1 MKIDLGHSERQI
13 MKGLKD
19 FQQATV
25 ERVFSLYKS
34 GQNRVLVAD
43 EVGLGKTL
51 VAKGV
56 IAKTARYHKE
66 ELNDELFKVVYI
78 CSNQNIA
85 NQNINKL
92 KINREVTVDG
102 VTDTRLS
109 MQHLKIF
116 EKESDQNI
124 KDKYIQLIPLTPSTS
139 FSMTSGCGSVEERA
153 LMFAILKRMPAF
165 KDYIKELEIILID
178 WATSSWRWA
187 STWYEKRVAT
197 CDRVSDGEYIETVQK
212 AINEYFNEKQINKEL
227 VTLCQ
232 KVRATGGNRIGST
245 YDTLYRLRMMFAQ
258 ISVDLL
264 KPDLVIMDEFQR
276 FKFLIS
282 ADVSTE
288 TGILADRFLRGNNIK
303 ILLLS
308 ATPYKLYST
317 LEEINETQNDEH
329 YSEFLQVINFL
340 FECPKEQQTFKEIW
354 NNFSVNL
361 RELSFDNLSI
371 IEVKNSAENAMYKG
385 VCRTERISAIKSGDF
400 IDDKSVKIPLK
411 ANENDILAYIEGESL
426 LKEIGQGYS
435 IPVEYIKSSPCIFSF
450 MKHYK
455 LKKHIEKYFHKN
467 PDDITIANKK
477 HLWLDNNAIKNYG
490 ELGPTNA
497 RLERLKEA
505 AFDNK
510 ADMLL
515 WVPPSKPYYEPQ
527 GIFKNA
533 KSFSKILVFSA
544 WEMVPRMI
552 ASLISYEAER
562 KTVGKLVTQNNE
574 REMTRFQK
582 LLEKLPTNKQ
592 NTDYFTPNNKRFPV
606 ARLRFNVSGNEP
618 KAMSLFCLLYPS
630 DKLAGLYNPIKCL
643 NAGMS
648 IKDIERDV
656 SQEISNLLLQL
667 KGFESNGRTDDR
679 WYYIAPLLLDKKD
692 YVMKWFSGGNALVSV
707 ETDEDEE
714 DKGQKGFRFHLDKL
728 KQYYLEIEDNKLGKM
743 PQDLIKV
750 LANMAISSP
759 AMCAY
764 RANAGNSINA
774 SQLTKVMLNRLN
786 MPESTA
792 IVELCYGKASDE
804 AHWKNVLRYFRDGN
818 FQAVIDEYV
827 HMLSDSNGLNED
839 ENRHEVIHTLMLE
852 ALRTHSATYTVDT
865 YSTFKS
871 NIVNKK
877 ERGISMRSHYA
888 VGFYKGEGDNSKQIN
903 RKESIRNSFNS
914 PFRPFVLAT
923 TSIGQEGLDFHYY
936 CRKIMHWNLPSNPI
950 DLEQREGRINR
961 FKCLA
966 IRQNIALKYGDTAEF
981 KNDVWNELF
990 ECAKNEYKS
999 EHSELIPFWCLPDSQ
1014 EIKIE
1019 RIVPVYPISKDIG
1032 NYERLIKIL
1041 SLYRLTLG
1049 HARQEELLEYIFK
1062 NCEDG
1067 DRLKELFINL
1077 SPYYKE
1083 AKENG

>member
-1 MKIDLGHSERQI
+1 MMIDLRHSEKQI

-25 ERVFSLYKS
+25 ERVHSLYKK

-56 IAKTARYHKE
+56 IAKTARYYKE
-66 ELNDELFKVVYI
+66 DLNDELFKVVYI

-92 KINREVTVDG
+92 KISRDVTVDG

-116 EKESDQNI
+116 EQEHDQNI

-153 LMFAILKRMPAF
+153 LIFAVLKRMPVF

-187 STWYEKRVAT
+187 STWYEKRVAA
-197 CDRVSDGEYIETVQK
+197 CDKGSDGEYIKTVHN
-212 AINEYFNEKQINKEL
+212 AINEYFGEKHIDKEL
-227 VTLCQ
+227 VILCQ
-232 KVRATGGNRIGST
+232 KVRANAGSRIGGI

-317 LEEINETQNDEH
+317 LEEINEAQSDEH
-329 YSEFLQVINFL
+329 YSEFLQVMNFL
-340 FECPKEQQTFKEIW
+340 FDCPKEQQTFKEIW
-354 NNFSVNL
+354 NNFSVKL
-361 RELSFDNLSI
+361 RELSIDNLSI

-385 VCRTERISAIKSGDF
+385 VCRTERISAIKNGDF
-400 IDDKSVKIPLK
+400 IDDKSVKAPLK
-411 ANENDILAYIEGESL
+411 ASEKDILAYIEAERL

-435 IPVEYIKSSPCIFSF
+435 VPVEYVKSSPYIFSF

-455 LKKHIEKYFHKN
+455 LKKHIEKYFLKN
-467 PDDITIANKK
+467 PDDIRIANKK
-477 HLWLDNNAIKNYG
+477 HLWLDNNTIKNYG
-490 ELGPTNA
+490 ELDNTNA

-505 AFDNK
+505 AFDKK

-527 GIFKNA
+527 GAFKNA
-533 KSFSKILVFSA
+533 RNFSKILVFSA

-552 ASLISYEAER
+552 ASLVSYEAER
-562 KTVGKLVTQNNE
+562 KTVGKLVAQHNE
-574 REMTRFQK
+574 KEKSGFQK
-582 LLEKLPTNKQ
+582 LLEKLPTNKL

-606 ARLRFNVSGNEP
+606 ARLRFNVSANEP

-630 DKLAGLYNPIKCL
+630 DTLAGLYNPIKSL
-643 NAGMS
+643 NRRMS
-648 IKDIERDV
+648 LKDIEREI
-656 SQEISNLLLQL
+656 SQKISNLMFEL
-667 KGFESNGRTDDR
+667 KGFEGTGRTDER
-679 WYYIAPLLLDKKD
+679 WYYIAPLLLDKKE
-692 YVMKWFSGGNALVSV
+692 YVMQWIGGGNALVSD
-707 ETDEDEE
+707 ETDDEEE
-714 DKGQKGFRFHLDKL
+714 DKGQKGFKLHLDKL
-728 KQYYLEIEDNKLGKM
+728 KQYYLEIKDNKLGRM
-743 PQDLIKV
+743 PQDLVKI
-750 LANMAISSP
+750 LTNMAISSP
-759 AMCAY
+759 AVCAY
-764 RANAGNSINA
+764 RANGGNSINA
-774 SQLTKVMLNRLN
+774 SQLAKVMLNRLN

-792 IVELCYGKASDE
+792 IIELCYGKTSDE
-804 AHWKNVLRYFRDGN
+804 AHWKNVLRYFKDGN

-827 HMLSDSNGLNED
+827 HILCDSNGLNEA
-839 ENRHEVIHTLMLE
+839 ENKHEVIHTLMIE
-852 ALRTHSATYTVDT
+852 ALRTHSASYTVDT
-865 YSTFKS
+865 YNTFKS
-871 NIVNKK
+871 SIVNKK
-877 ERGISMRSHYA
+877 ERGISLRSHYA
-888 VGFYKGEGDNSKQIN
+888 VGFYKGEGDNSKLIN

-936 CRKIMHWNLPSNPI
+936 CRRIMHWNLPSNPI

-966 IRQNIALKYGDTAEF
+966 IRQNIALKYGDSAEF
-981 KNDVWNELF
+981 ENDVWKELF

-999 EHSELIPFWCLPDSQ
+999 EHSELIPFWCLPDNQ

-1049 HARQEELLEYIFK
+1049 QARQEELLEHIFK
-1062 NCEDG
+1062 NCKDS
-1067 DRLKELFINL
+1067 DMLKDLFINL

-1083 AKENG
+1083 VIENR